1 MKVGIFKVP
10 QNSPDDLT
18 ALDDLIQSGKIDPAK
33 IVATLGKTE
42 GNGCVNDFTR
52 GFAVQSLQ
60 NYLAA

>member
-33 IVATLGKTE
+33 IVAILGKAE
-42 GNGCVNDFTR
+42 GNGRVNDFTR